1 MDKYLKNISVPLF
14 SSSLGSNYKVS
25 FSGNNGVNSLEKV
38 PEKDVFVKKTDSNI
52 NLKSKMIK
60 LRDDY
65 IKENPDAFITLDH
78 IKSNYDNWHVLKSVE
93 NQTND
98 LQAVSTE
105 DFCDLAEIMKSIRTP
120 EAITVYRA
128 MEANDFN
135 IGRISPEEF
144 FEKYYSDGKKVIV
157 PIYMSTSLD
166 KNIAFRFAKDNPY
179 RFMIKLNIPKDH
191 PAVYMEN
198 LAPKDDEHYG
208 NEEEVNV
215 IKNSEIV
222 IKNLTKVKNP
232 LNNKEIYQIEG
243 DIVGYKDIKPKP
255 KEEVVFDDESLALL
269 EALKAELGL

>member
-1 MDKYLKNISVPLF
+1 MNNSLKNLSIQSPIVSFLT
-14 SSSLGSNYKVS
+14 NYKVS
-25 FSGNNGVNSLEKV
+25 FTGSSGANKLEKI
-38 PEKDVFVKKTDSNI
+38 PEKDVFEKKSDTNSC
-52 NLKSKMIK
+52 LKSKMLK

-93 NQTND
+93 NQTMD

-105 DFCDLAEIMKSIRTP
+105 DFCDLSEIMKSIRTP
-120 EAITVYRA
+120 ESITVYRA

-144 FEKYYSDGKKVIV
+144 FEEYYSNGKKVIV

-166 KNIAFRFAKDNPY
+166 KNIAYRFAKNNPN
-179 RFMIKLNIPKDH
+179 RFIIKLNIPKNH

-198 LAPKDDEHYG
+198 LAPNDDEHYG
-208 NEEEVNV
+208 NEEEINV

-222 IKNLTKVKNP
+222 IKNLTKIKNP

-243 DIVGYKDIKPKP
+243 DIVGFKDIKPKP
-255 KEEVVFDDESLALL
+255 KEEITFDDESLALL